1 MHQKLLKLLSKRF
14 ERSVYGNE
22 YKTKSESKNR
32 TKSLDNE
39 SNRYS
44 RIKLNRLLTELTVV
58 CFGLFRSR

>member
-1 MHQKLLKLLSKRF
+1 MEMDIKQKVR
-14 ERSVYGNE
+14 V
-22 YKTKSESKNR
+22 KTGQ
-32 TKSLDNE
+32 KSLDNE